1 MEKNST
7 KSLKWLAGLV
17 IFLAAFYLAVLGV
30 QTCSALFGS
39 PNPSQVEWFED
50 YRFLQIFVIIFKFVG
65 ALAFFILLISFIFN
79 CIKALKKGTLFPR
92 KNVGILY
99 GCAAATFVSLF
110 CNSNMHLLN
119 GTRAIHLDFAEVFVP
134 IVICVFA
141 IIYRIAVKISEEN
154 SLTI

>member
-1 MEKNST
+1 MEWLENYR
-7 KSLKWLAGLV
+7 SL
-17 IFLAAFYLAVLGV
+17 
-30 QTCSALFGS
+30 Q
-39 PNPSQVEWFED
+39 N
-50 YRFLQIFVIIFKFVG
+50 FVIIFKFVG